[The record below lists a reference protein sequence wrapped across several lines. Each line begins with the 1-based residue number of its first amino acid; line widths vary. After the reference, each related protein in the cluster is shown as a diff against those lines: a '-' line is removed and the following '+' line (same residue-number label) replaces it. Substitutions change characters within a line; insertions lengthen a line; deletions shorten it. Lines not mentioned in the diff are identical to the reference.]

1 MEILL
6 LFLGIALA
14 YAFNKEYR
22 RVRRAFRR
30 DVQPTKPKSKPPTY
44 VPRTPQT
51 RAAPERP
58 IPPVEPRRKTPEVIT
73 GKCYVIDGDTIVINK
88 THIRLFG
95 IDAPELN
102 HPWGKK
108 AKWEMVNIC
117 KGRVITATLD
127 GSSSHN
133 RVVAT
138 CRLPD
143 GTDLSEELV
152 RRGLAID
159 WPKFSGGHY
168 AQFEVE
174 GIRKKLWRCHYR
186 QLGKFFEA
194 DG

>member
-1 MEILL
+1 MDFILV
-6 LFLGIALA
+6 IATI
-14 YAFNKEYR
+14 AFVVWVVADVIRKGNAAEDSTPPRPNTKKRQAPPPYR
-22 RVRRAFRR
+22 PKTSPRPAP
-30 DVQPTKPKSKPPTY
+30 QPNWT
-44 VPRTPQT
+44 Q
-51 RAAPERP
+51 
-58 IPPVEPRRKTPEVIT
+58 PEVIA

-88 THIRLFG
+88 VHIRLFG

-108 AKWEMVNIC
+108 AKWEMVNLC

-143 GTDLSEELV
+143 GTDLNEEMV
-152 RRGLAID
+152 KRGLAID

-186 QLGKFFEA
+186 QLGKFFEVER
-194 DG
+194 

>member
-1 MEILL
+1 MEFLIGLAAIIA
-6 LFLGIALA
+6 LGI
-14 YAFNKEYR
+14 F
-22 RVRRAFRR
+22 V
-30 DVQPTKPKSKPPTY
+30 TKNAKRNQSE
-44 VPRTPQT
+44 Q
-51 RAAPERP
+51 
-58 IPPVEPRRKTPEVIT
+58 IPPNPSPPPSVNHNPSAVRNRAKATPDQPIWQPPKVIS

-95 IDAPELN
+95 IDAPEMN

-108 AKWEMVNIC
+108 AKWELVQIC

-127 GSSSHN
+127 GSISHD

-143 GTDLSEELV
+143 GTDLSEEMV

-168 AQFEVE
+168 AQFEMD
-174 GIRKKLWRCHYR
+174 GIRKKLWRCHNR
-186 QLGKFFEA
+186 QIGKFIP
-194 DG
+194 D

>member
-1 MEILL
+1 MAFM
-6 LFLGIALA
+6 LFQGWRG
-14 YAFNKEYR
+14 R
-22 RVRRAFRR
+22 REDSDPA
-30 DVQPTKPKSKPPTY
+30 PPSKPQSRPPYRPVTS
-44 VPRTPQT
+44 QGQE
-51 RAAPERP
+51 AATKR
-58 IPPVEPRRKTPEVIT
+58 VQPEVIV

-117 KGRVITATLD
+117 KGHVITATLD
-127 GSSSHN
+127 GLSSHN

-143 GTDLSEELV
+143 GTDLSEEMV

-159 WPKFSGGHY
+159 WPKHSGGKY
-168 AQFEVE
+168 AVFEVD

-194 DG
+194 KP